1 MQNHEK
7 IKKITNKIHPNIIL
21 LGLVSF
27 IQDVSSEIIF
37 PILPLFLA
45 SLGATGVIIGLVG
58 GLSESI
64 ASIFKVISGYMSD
77 KKGKCLPFVFWGYSI
92 SAFSKTL
99 LSFSDIWQHA
109 VLFVSLDRV
118 GKGLRT
124 APRDVIIAESS
135 GDKKGKAFGIHR
147 AMDTMGAV
155 VGSIMAFILIYF
167 FGLNFQTMILA
178 AGIIGLFSLIPLLF
192 VREEKKSP
200 VETTFKINLKLL
212 PGDFRKFLMIACIF
226 ALGNFTYMFFILKT
240 QFLFSGEMAIII
252 PILLYAWF
260 NVVYAALSFP
270 AGMLAD
276 KIGKKK
282 VLIAGYLFF
291 ALTCLG
297 FIMSDSFS
305 LFVLFFALYGLTYAF
320 IDATQRAYI
329 SEIIPENL
337 RGTGL
342 GTFHTVIGLAAL
354 PGGIIAGLLWEFVSP
369 DVTFIFGGIVG
380 VISAILLLKMIK

>member
-1 MQNHEK
+1 MS
-7 IKKITNKIHPNIIL
+7 IKIHLNIIL
-21 LGLVSF
+21 LGIVSF
-27 IQDVSSEIIF
+27 ITDVSSEIIF

-45 SLGATGVIIGLVG
+45 SLGANGIIIGLVG

-64 ASIFKVISGYMSD
+64 ASILKVISGYMSD
-77 KKGKCLPFVFWGYSI
+77 KKGKCFPFVFWGYTLS
-92 SAFSKTL
+92 SVSKVM
-99 LSFSDIWQHA
+99 LSFATIWQYA
-109 VLFVSLDRV
+109 VMLILLERV

-124 APRDVIIAESS
+124 APRDVIIAESA
-135 GDKKGKAFGIHR
+135 GAQKGKAFGIHR
-147 AMDTMGAV
+147 AMDTLGAV
-155 VGSIMAFILIYF
+155 VGSIMAFVLIYF
-167 FGLNFQTMILA
+167 FGLNFQTTILA
-178 AGIIGLFSLIPLLF
+178 AGIFGFSALIPLLF
-192 VREEKKSP
+192 VKEKKKSA
-200 VETTFKINLKLL
+200 VETTFKINLNLL
-212 PGDFRKFLMIACIF
+212 PGNFRRFLVIACIF

-240 QFLFSGEMAIII
+240 LFLFSGELTIVM

-260 NVVYAALSFP
+260 NVVYATFSIP
-270 AGMLAD
+270 VGMLAD

-282 VLIAGYLFF
+282 VLVAGYFLF

-297 FIMSDSFS
+297 FIFSNSFI
-305 LFVLFFALYGLTYAF
+305 LFVLFFAIYGIFYAF

-369 DVTFIFGGIVG
+369 EATFVFGGTAGI
-380 VISAILLLKMIK
+380 ISAILLLMILKQKG